1 MTKIARESR
10 LNDKPQ
16 PARPIAPLILGMRAD
31 FRRSALYVPIGILP
45 FAAAHWWFR
54 DWFPP
59 TGNSPVV
66 SLIALA
72 ALVLLP
78 VAVFRWRLRVDSS
91 GIARRRLFGWDLWP
105 WQLFEQGKV
114 LEAEA
119 SPATFILP
127 VKPFWART
135 LSLNLLEDSDRAR
148 VEAIIDRFH
157 VRPAL
162 DLPEE
167 LALRCAFRKEAVITR
182 GGLLLRDRGVETRYR
197 WKETQALRIRR
208 RDHRRRNFE
217 TLNIVLPDRT
227 VTFSTRRDKGNL
239 IRSWSATSG
248 SATPTAEVLAA
259 VIERS
264 IPRERIQIDCGSAS
278 RPFCHDPGR
287 PDKLVAQIVL
297 SEFALPLRHSSNH
310 HVGTP
315 PDD

>member
-208 RDHRRRNFE
+208 RDHRRRRLRDPQHRPPRSHCHLLNPPRQRQPDPVLVGNVRQRHPHCRSPRRRHR
-217 TLNIVLPDRT
+217 TLDSPRAHPDRLRERPVVHSVMT
-227 VTFSTRRDKGNL
+227 PAALINL
-239 IRSWSATSG
+239 LRSRALGIRAAATSF
-248 SATPTAEVLAA
+248 E
-259 VIERS
+259 
-264 IPRERIQIDCGSAS
+264 
-278 RPFCHDPGR
+278 
-287 PDKLVAQIVL
+287 
-297 SEFALPLRHSSNH
+297 
-310 HVGTP
+310 
-315 PDD
+315 